1 MFPRIGYFLLPEGQQ
16 EFHNWVFDLLSK
28 QTGLK
33 KLPDHGYQILL
44 SWFLFGSTS
53 YICYYFIAP
62 KLIPF
67 ASKKSKTTQ
76 NKMINNTGPVSV
88 EESIRIKWGHMLT
101 STFHCLITIW
111 WSTYLWYSKTL
122 ATTLESRVHG
132 YLPIYGNLMAF
143 TIGYFLFDFSLCVY
157 HVRMYGYGFIIHAI
171 LGIVSMSLSL
181 RPCMMYPASRFLIF
195 ELSTLFVNSHWIIEK
210 LGFGGTKLIL
220 VNDIIGFLIYV
231 VVRLFFGPYLT
242 YRFASD
248 LYAERHKIKITF
260 SILASLGHITTHTL
274 NFYWFFKLLKSV
286 RKSMNSTRQSKK
298 AKTN

>member
-1 MFPRIGYFLLPEGQQ
+1 MIPRLGYFLLPEGQQ

-76 NKMINNTGPVSV
+76 NKMINSIGPVSV

-210 LGFGGTKLIL
+210 LGYGGTKLIL

-231 VVRLFFGPYLT
+231 VVRLIFGPYLT

-248 LYAERHKIKITF
+248 LYAERHRIKITF
-260 SILASLGHITTHTL
+260 SILASLGHLTTHTL

-286 RKSMNSTRQSKK
+286 TKSMNSTKQSKK
-298 AKTN
+298 VKTN